1 LTETAKGRPELEEF
15 VADVKPDNADLLAV
29 FHRIQEALGYV
40 PREAVHLLAAKL
52 RTTPAMVFGAL
63 SFYSEIRTEPPPRLT
78 ISWCSGPAC
87 RLKGSEN
94 IRRALESIIGVELG
108 ESTPDLA
115 LGLRLVQCDG
125 TCALAPLVRLNDR
138 PRGPLTVAEA
148 IRLARELR
156 ESGGNGR
163 QA

>member
-1 LTETAKGRPELEEF
+1 MTETAKDPPELEAL
-15 VADVKPDNADLLAV
+15 VADLKPDNADLLATL
-29 FHRIQEALGYV
+29 HRMQEVYGYV
-40 PREAVHLLAAKL
+40 PPEAIPLLAAKL
-52 RTTPAMVFGAL
+52 RTTPARVFGAM

-94 IRRALESIIGVELG
+94 IRRALESILGVELG
-108 ESTPDLA
+108 QSTPDRI

-125 TCALAPLVRLNDR
+125 TCALAPLVRLNGR

-156 ESGGNGR
+156 ETGGNG
-163 QA
+163 QQT

>member
-1 LTETAKGRPELEEF
+1 LTETAKAPPELEAL
-15 VADVKPDNADLLAV
+15 VADLKPDNADLLAIL
-29 FHRIQEALGYV
+29 HRIQEAYGYV
-40 PREAVHLLAAKL
+40 PPEAVPLLATKL
-52 RTTPAMVFGAL
+52 RTTPAKVFGAM

-94 IRRALESIIGVELG
+94 IRRALESILGVELG

-125 TCALAPLVRLNDR
+125 TCALAPLLRLNGR

-156 ESGGNGR
+156 ETGGKAQR
-163 QA
+163 A

>member
-1 LTETAKGRPELEEF
+1 MTDTAKAPPELEAL
-15 VADVKPDNADLLAV
+15 VADLKPDNADLLAA

-40 PREAVHLLAAKL
+40 PPEAIPLLAAKL
-52 RTTPAMVFGAL
+52 RTTPAKVFGAM

-87 RLKGSEN
+87 RLKGGEN
-94 IRRALESIIGVELG
+94 IRRALESILGVELG
-108 ESTPDLA
+108 RSTPDGA
-115 LGLRLVQCDG
+115 LGLSLVQCDG
-125 TCALAPLVRLNDR
+125 TCAQAPLLRLNGR

-156 ESGGNGR
+156 ETRGNGH